1 MQLDGQLIAAAIGS
15 RKAWE
20 KIAAHFDVSD
30 FSAISKVWL
39 PLIND
44 WYNRDPQAQSVDK
57 GALVELGKTKI
68 AAKHQETLVGFV
80 RDLPEAPSPENLVH
94 VALEFKRF
102 AVAQQL
108 GAALAGGDE
117 KRIADLLPQYDTLRK
132 ATALESGKR
141 KAEWDDAPTIE
152 ELFNEVGAA
161 NRIPIAP
168 SKLNER
174 TGGGALPGDHI
185 IIVGRP
191 EMGKST
197 FAINMGMS
205 FVRREIR
212 TMYVG
217 NEDKIGKLK
226 ARGAARLT
234 GMTWE
239 EMEKDPEKRNKLF
252 RQRGGEDFLLFT
264 QLAHGSISAIAKRVE
279 EWQPQ
284 VLIVDQIRNLS
295 SGSKTDGMTQKLE
308 ALGIEMRAL
317 LLDYGLIG
325 VSVTQANPV
334 SGHLFLEM
342 EDIDSSKTG
351 LPAQADLIVG
361 VNANEEMLRQNQ
373 RAVSLPKNKLNS
385 ADNAHEGFIVNVD
398 KHRSRVF

>member
-1 MQLDGQLIAAAIGS
+1 MQFDGQLIAAAIQS

-20 KIAAHFDVSD
+20 KVAAHFSVND

-39 PLIND
+39 PLITE
-44 WYNRDPQAQSVDK
+44 WYTRDPLAQSVDRS
-57 GALVELGKTKI
+57 ALTELGKTRI
-68 AAKHQETLVGFV
+68 APKHQDMLLGFI
-80 RDLPEAPSPENLVH
+80 RDLPEAPSAENLVH

-108 GAALAGGDE
+108 GAALAGADE
-117 KRIADLLPQYDTLRK
+117 KRIAELLPQYDALRK
-132 ATALESGKR
+132 ATTLEVGKKR
-141 KAEWDDAPTIE
+141 AEWQDAAAIE
-152 ELFNEVGAA
+152 QLFEEVGSK

-174 TGGGALPGDHI
+174 AGGGALPGDHI
-185 IIVGRP
+185 IIFGRP

-197 FAINMGMS
+197 VAVNMGMS

-212 TMYVG
+212 TMYIG

-226 ARGAARLT
+226 ARGASRLT
-234 GMTWE
+234 GMTFA
-239 EMEKDPEKRNKLF
+239 EMEADPEKRNKLF
-252 RQRGGEDFLLFT
+252 RERGGEDFLLMT

-284 VLIVDQIRNLS
+284 VLIIDQIRNLQ
-295 SGSKTDGMTQKLE
+295 SGSKTDGMTTKLE
-308 ALGIEMRAL
+308 ALGIEVRAL

-325 VSVTQANPV
+325 VSVTQAGPTSN
-334 SGHLFLEM
+334 LWLELDDM
-342 EDIDSSKTG
+342 DSTKTG

-373 RAVSLPKNKLNS
+373 RALSVPKNKLSS
-385 ADNAHEGFIVNVD
+385 ADDAHEGFIVNVD